1 MTVALF
7 DDGLST
13 IIDNT
18 TSATYTYI
26 YKAASATAATTSA
39 VWLCKRI
46 VNATGTA
53 RYADGISDF
62 SRSDL
67 LITVAAGLTATYTAG

>member
-1 MTVALF
+1 MSTSF

-18 TSATYTYI
+18 TNTTYTYI
-26 YKAASATAATTSA
+26 YKALSATAATTDA

-46 VNATGTA
+46 VNATGTSRFA
-53 RYADGISDF
+53 NGISDF
-62 SRSDL
+62 SNSSS
-67 LITVAAGLTATYTAG
+67 LITVAQGLNATYTAG

>member
-1 MTVALF
+1 MSASF

-26 YKAASATAATTSA
+26 YKALSPTAATTSA

-46 VNATGTA
+46 VNATGTS
-53 RYADGISDF
+53 RFADGISDF
-62 SRSDL
+62 SNASS

>member
-1 MTVALF
+1 MAASF

-26 YKAASATAATTSA
+26 YKALSATAPTTSA

-46 VNATGTA
+46 TNASGTGRFA
-53 RYADGISDF
+53 NGISDF
-62 SRSDL
+62 SRNDE
-67 LITVAAGLTATYTAG
+67 LITVAQGLTATYTAG

>member
-1 MTVALF
+1 MAASF

-26 YKAASATAATTSA
+26 YKSLNATAATTSA

-46 VNATGTA
+46 TNATGTA
-53 RYADGISDF
+53 RYANGISDF
-62 SRSDL
+62 SRNDE
-67 LITVAAGLTATYTAG
+67 LITVAQGLTATYTAG

>member
-1 MTVALF
+1 MATSF

-18 TSATYTYI
+18 TNAAYTYI
-26 YKAASATAATTSA
+26 YKSLSATAATTDA

-46 VNATGTA
+46 VNATGTSRFA
-53 RYADGISDF
+53 NGISDF
-62 SRSDL
+62 SNSSS
-67 LITVAAGLTATYTAG
+67 LITVAQGLTATYTAG

>member
-1 MTVALF
+1 MAASF

-26 YKAASATAATTSA
+26 YKAASPTAATTSA
-39 VWLCKRI
+39 VWACKRI
-46 VNATGTA
+46 VNATGTS
-53 RYADGISDF
+53 RYADGV
-62 SRSDL
+62 SDL
-67 LITVAAGLTATYTAG
+67 SNPSLLMTVAAGLTATYTAG

>member
-1 MTVALF
+1 MATGF

-26 YKAASATAATTSA
+26 YKALSPTAETTSA

-53 RYADGISDF
+53 RYADGVSDF
-62 SRSDL
+62 SVSTEL
-67 LITVAAGLTATYTAG
+67 MTVAAGLTATYTAG

>member
-1 MTVALF
+1 MATSF

-26 YKAASATAATTSA
+26 YKSLSATAAITDA
-39 VWLCKRI
+39 AWLCKRI
-46 VNATGTA
+46 VNSTGTA
-53 RYADGISDF
+53 RFANGISDF
-62 SRSDL
+62 SRTDQ
-67 LITVAAGLTATYTAG
+67 LITVAQGLTATYAAG

>member
-1 MTVALF
+1 MASSF

-26 YKAASATAATTSA
+26 YKSLDPTAATTGS
-39 VWLCKRI
+39 VWICKR
-46 VNATGTA
+46 VTNATGTS
-53 RYADGISDF
+53 RYANGVSDF

-67 LITVAAGLTATYTAG
+67 LITIAGGLTATYTAG

>member
-1 MTVALF
+1 MATSF

-26 YKAASATAATTSA
+26 YKSLSATAATTSA
-39 VWLCKRI
+39 IWLCKRV

-53 RYADGISDF
+53 RFANGISDF
-62 SRSDL
+62 SDASQ
-67 LITVAAGLTATYTAG
+67 LITVAQGLTATYTAG

>member
-1 MTVALF
+1 MAAQF

-18 TSATYTYI
+18 TSADYTYI
-26 YKAASATAATTSA
+26 YKALSATAATTDA
-39 VWLCKRI
+39 VWLSKRV

-67 LITVAAGLTATYTAG
+67 LMTVAAGLTATYTAG

>member
-1 MTVALF
+1 MSVSF
-7 DDGLST
+7 DSGLST

-26 YKAASATAATTSA
+26 YKSLDPTAATTAS

-46 VNATGTA
+46 TNSTGTA
-53 RYADGISDF
+53 RFANGITDF
-62 SRSDL
+62 SVQSS
-67 LITVAAGLTATYTAG
+67 LITVAQGLSATYTAG

>member
-1 MTVALF
+1 MATSF

-26 YKAASATAATTSA
+26 YKALSGTAATTSA

-46 VNATGTA
+46 VNAT
-53 RYADGISDF
+53 
-62 SRSDL
+62 
-67 LITVAAGLTATYTAG
+67 YTAG